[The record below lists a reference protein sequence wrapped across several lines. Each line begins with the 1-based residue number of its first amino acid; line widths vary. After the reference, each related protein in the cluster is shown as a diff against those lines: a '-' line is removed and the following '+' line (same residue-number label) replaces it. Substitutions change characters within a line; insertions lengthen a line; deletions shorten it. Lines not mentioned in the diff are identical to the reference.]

1 MRRLVGLAIVG
12 LATLAPNWALG
23 DDQTI
28 AQDILQKLQT
38 EKQEGHLKGFGID
51 LQVEDGTVILKGN
64 VASKEQQQLVL
75 GIAEKVDGVEA
86 VVNELEIKPTAKK
99 PTVVKAVETRESSP
113 ATKPVETRAPT
124 PATKPVETRA
134 PTPAAKPGL
143 FNSMASGLAKS
154 MSSKSSLSNPSKA
167 KPSPSH
173 KPEAKLVAHTSQE
186 PSPVNPVNLEKDK
199 PRGECV
205 ARTNPEPTQT
215 TATRSANEIVQQI
228 AGRLQ
233 KEKQAGSL
241 RGFNVD
247 LQCDNGTLWVSG
259 HVTSQEQHAL
269 VIDIAR
275 RTAGV
280 KQVVNDLKIGAP
292 NATLAGHTAESI
304 PVAEGT
310 GVARPNATRIAP
322 VEALGAQPIQL
333 PGNLKLVPIQP
344 IGQPG
349 QFGQPVQPSRGQ
361 TPLAFAPSHA
371 NHLTATAQP
380 GPVAMNA
387 GAQPMPAQMPGPNV
401 GIAPARYDH
410 PNLPGY
416 SWPSYASHPNYAA
429 VSYPKQYSASAWPY
443 IGPFYPYPQVPLGWR
458 KVTLQ
463 WDDGWW
469 FLDFKDK

>member
-12 LATLAPNWALG
+12 LATLAPTWALG

-51 LQVEDGTVILKGN
+51 LQVEDGTVVLKGT

-75 GIAEKVDGVEA
+75 DIAEKVDGVEE
-86 VVNELEIKPTAKK
+86 VVNELEVKPAAKK
-99 PTVVKAVETRESSP
+99 HATVKAAAAPKTADSQKTAKAVETRE
-113 ATKPVETRAPT
+113 
-124 PATKPVETRA
+124 

-143 FNSMASGLAKS
+143 FNSMASGMAKN
-154 MSSKSSLSNPSKA
+154 MSSKSTSSR
-167 KPSPSH
+167 
-173 KPEAKLVAHTSQE
+173 KPEAKLVSHANQ
-186 PSPVNPVNLEKDK
+186 NPAEAK
-199 PRGECV
+199 PAV
-205 ARTNPEPTQT
+205 AAAAPT
-215 TATRSANEIVQQI
+215 ADAIVQQI

-233 KEKQAGSL
+233 KEKQAGNL

-247 LQCDNGTLWVSG
+247 LQCDNGTVWVSG
-259 HVTSQEQHAL
+259 HVASQEQHAL

-275 RTAGV
+275 RVAGV
-280 KQVVNDLKIGAP
+280 KQVVNDLKVGIQ
-292 NATLAGHTAESI
+292 NAKLAGHTAESI
-304 PVAEGT
+304 PVAEGS
-310 GVARPNATRIAP
+310 GVARPNATRIAA
-322 VEALGAQPIQL
+322 VESLGAQPIQL
-333 PGNLKLVPIQP
+333 PGNLKLVPI
-344 IGQPG
+344 GQPG
-349 QFGQPVQPSRGQ
+349 QFGQVPQASQGQ
-361 TPLAFAPSHA
+361 TPLAFAPSQA
-371 NHLTATAQP
+371 NHIATAAQP
-380 GPVAMNA
+380 GPAAMN
-387 GAQPMPAQMPGPNV
+387 GGPQPMPAHMAGPNT
-401 GIAPARYDH
+401 GIAPARFDH